1 LIRVHTVAVVVLLT
15 GAVSGCGD
23 GPPAD
28 VGAGD
33 PDRPLY
39 EARCAV
45 CHGLDGTPRG
55 PSALSGDLGDPNW
68 QAGKTATAIRE
79 VILDGR
85 GDMPSFSGKLTDEEL
100 ERIVGYVRRLPTLKS
115 KK

>member
-1 LIRVHTVAVVVLLT
+1 LIRNAAVAVLFLLA
-15 GAVSGCGD
+15 GVVSGCGD
-23 GPPAD
+23 DSPAD

-33 PDRPLY
+33 PDRPVF

-45 CHGLDGTPRG
+45 CHGLDGAPRW
-55 PSALSGDLGDPNW
+55 PSALSGDLGDPDW
-68 QAGKTATAIRE
+68 HAGTTERAIRE

-85 GDMPSFSGKLTDEEL
+85 REMPSFSGKLTDEES
-100 ERIVGYVRRLPTLKS
+100 ERIVGYVQRLPTLKS